1 MCISTSY
8 WRTQLMNVDLK
19 ERLNKDDDMGLR

>member
-1 MCISTSY
+1 
-8 WRTQLMNVDLK
+8 MNVDLK